1 MTREEEARL
10 IQRVRKGDADAFE
23 PLMREHQTMV
33 YNLALRLL
41 KNETDAWDAS
51 QEAFLKA
58 YTSLGD
64 FRGESRFS
72 GWLYRLTSNICID
85 MLRRQKRLAETS
97 LQTEDE
103 DGEELTLSIPDERF
117 SPEKIMEQH
126 ELRRAVQ
133 SALDELTDDCRTIII
148 LREMG
153 GLSYE
158 ELADTLHIEAGTV
171 KSRLNRARKKLCAI
185 LMKNGNIYPD
195 DASNQRGEV

>member
-1 MTREEEARL
+1 MTREEEMRL
-10 IQRVRKGDADAFE
+10 IQRVREGDADAFE
-23 PLMREHQTMV
+23 PLMREHQSMV

-58 YTSLGD
+58 YTSIGD
-64 FRGESRFS
+64 FRGESRFV

-97 LQTEDE
+97 LNTENE
-103 DGEELTLSIPDERF
+103 DGEELTLAIPDERY
-117 SPEKIMEQH
+117 SPETVLERN
-126 ELRRAVQ
+126 ELRRAVNA
-133 SALDELTDDCRTIII
+133 ALGELTDDCRTILV

-158 ELADTLHIEAGTV
+158 ELADTLHIESGTV
-171 KSRLNRARKKLCAI
+171 KSRLNRARKKLCAV
-185 LMKNGNIYPD
+185 LLKNGNFCPD